1 MTYGACCP
9 IAQEAAEQLQAFG
22 IEMELI
28 DVRTLI
34 PFDLHGVILDSL
46 RKTNRILFLDEDCP
60 GGATAYMMQ
69 KVLEEQNGFAWLECA
84 PRTLAAKEHRPAY
97 GSDGDYFSKPNREQ
111 IFEAVYE
118 IMHEVKSNPFP
129 EIYVTEVEGRSC
141 IMSVERLRRLQL
153 QRQLRLRSTFAKQY
167 GS

>member
-1 MTYGACCP
+1 
-9 IAQEAAEQLQAFG
+9 
-22 IEMELI
+22 MELI
-28 DVRTLI
+28 DARTLI
-34 PFDLHGVILDSL
+34 PFDVHGVIFDSL

-84 PRTLAAKEHRPAY
+84 PRTLAGKEHRPAY

-118 IMHEVKSNPFP
+118 IMHEANPTRWP
-129 EIYVTEVEGRSC
+129 SWLGT
-141 IMSVERLRRLQL
+141 
-153 QRQLRLRSTFAKQY
+153 
-167 GS
+167 